1 MAKKLDAFEKLV
13 EALESL
19 PSIGKKSATRL
30 AYYMAIEDGFSA
42 MKLSHAIEHA
52 VNSIRT
58 CRRCHNISEDEL
70 CSICSDPIRDHSK
83 LCIVQSA
90 KDIMSIE
97 ESGEFNGL
105 YYVINRLE
113 YLDDSHLKSY
123 IEGVEEIIFAFSPSI
138 ATDTMILYIED
149 KLSYYPICFTKI
161 AQGVPI
167 GVELENI
174 DKISLSRALNSRI
187 EL

>member
-1 MAKKLDAFEKLV
+1 MKKLEAFEKLV
-13 EALESL
+13 EALEAL
-19 PSIGKKSATRL
+19 PTIGKKSATRL
-30 AYYMAIEDGFSA
+30 AYHMAIEDGFSA

-58 CRRCHNISEDEL
+58 CKECHNISEDEL
-70 CSICSDPIRDHSK
+70 CTICSDPVRDHSK

-97 ESGEFNGL
+97 ESGEYNGK

-113 YLDDSHLKSY
+113 YLDDRHLKANMNQ
-123 IEGVEEIIFAFSPSI
+123 IEEIIFAFSPSI
-138 ATDTMILYIED
+138 ATDTMVLYIED
-149 KLSYYPICFTKI
+149 KLSGYDIRFTKI

-174 DKISLSRALNSRI
+174 DKISLSRAFSSRI

>member
-1 MAKKLDAFEKLV
+1 MKKLEAFEKLV

-30 AYYMAIEDGFSA
+30 AYHMAIEDGFSA

-58 CRRCHNISEDEL
+58 CRKCHNISEDEL
-70 CSICSDPIRDHSK
+70 CTICSDPVRDRAK

-113 YLDDSHLKSY
+113 YLDDTHLKAN
-123 IEGVEEIIFAFSPSI
+123 INEVDEVIFAFSPSI

-149 KLSYYPICFTKI
+149 KLSHYDIKFTKI

-174 DKISLSRALNSRI
+174 DKISLSRAFSSRM
-187 EL
+187 EV

>member
-1 MAKKLDAFEKLV
+1 MKKLEAFEKLV

-30 AYYMAIEDGFSA
+30 AYHMAVEDGFSA

-58 CRRCHNISEDEL
+58 CKQCHNISEDEL
-70 CSICSDPIRDHSK
+70 CLICSDPVRERAK

-90 KDIMSIE
+90 KDIISIE

-113 YLDDSHLKSY
+113 YLDDRHLKAN
-123 IEGVEEIIFAFSPSI
+123 IETIDEIIFAFSPSI

-149 KLSYYPICFTKI
+149 KLSAYNIKFTKI

-167 GVELENI
+167 GVEFENI
-174 DKISLSRALNSRI
+174 DKISLSRAMSSRI
-187 EL
+187 EV